1 MRFRLLP
8 IAVCAATA
16 LLGVKVTELWRGVES
31 VVAAPSYARP
41 AMAQAQPQAQPS
53 PGPAPAGKAAE
64 EASAPRN
71 LPTPGTA
78 SQDDP
83 MLMTQSE
90 IDILQK
96 LAQRRVELES
106 WGSDLSM
113 REQLLKAAELRIEG
127 KLTELKGIQGAIKT
141 SLKQHDD
148 EQEAKL
154 KSLVKIYETMK
165 PKEAARIFDQ
175 LEMPVL
181 LDVIERM
188 KETKA
193 APVMAA
199 MESDKAKKLTTELAK
214 RRRLAGEESQRVA
227 DKTGAK

>member
-1 MRFRLLP
+1 MKFRLLP
-8 IAVCAATA
+8 IAICAATA

-31 VVAAPSYARP
+31 FVASPSYAQSAP
-41 AMAQAQPQAQPS
+41 AVPQSQSSAR
-53 PGPAPAGKAAE
+53 PAPAGKAADE
-64 EASAPRN
+64 SPAARNVPAAGSGSA
-71 LPTPGTA
+71 
-78 SQDDP
+78 DDP
-83 MLMTQSE
+83 MLMSQSE
-90 IDILQK
+90 IDILQN
-96 LAQRRVELES
+96 LAQRRAELDN

-127 KLTELKGIQGAIKT
+127 KLGELKGIQDSIKG

-165 PKEAARIFDQ
+165 PKDAARIFDQ
-175 LEMPVL
+175 LEMPIL

-188 KETKA
+188 KEAKA

-199 MESDKAKKLTTELAK
+199 MDADKAKKLTSELAK

-227 DKTGAK
+227 EKVSRPN